1 MNDPRV
7 RASVRSFALCS
18 SRVRL
23 FARVDS
29 LHNVPRRLRRS
40 RPSFVRSF
48 ARMTRAQ
55 ASSSSSSSSFD
66 PSSRDGMR
74 ASSRGGGSTA
84 RRFASRVDG
93 RHTSLG
99 HATTQTT
106 RGAFASSSSSSSSS
120 ALVADARGR
129 RAVSRCAVRR
139 VDAGR
144 EEPKIILARRR
155 GSTQTTTTTTRTT
168 TKTTDAHRKTD
179 HRARAVSLFETP
191 VATTATTTTIR
202 TTATRRDV
210 CSRSRSR
217 ARETRRADDDDDV
230 VDATKITRTETTVDH
245 RATTETTAEDAG
257 RHRHRHGHRRRRDAS
272 AAAAAAAAAA
282 ARARPPPTPDA
293 TTTDAKAALREER
306 DALRSAYELVVAERD
321 DARAIRERARN
332 AERDAARRLEASRLR
347 HDARARHLRRAID
360 VIEHLRRGRA
370 SSGDVD
376 DFLAACRRDFAASD
390 DA

>member
-1 MNDPRV
+1 
-7 RASVRSFALCS
+7 
-18 SRVRL
+18 
-23 FARVDS
+23 
-29 LHNVPRRLRRS
+29 
-40 RPSFVRSF
+40 
-48 ARMTRAQ
+48 MTRAQ
-55 ASSSSSSSSFD
+55 ASSFD
-66 PSSRDGMR
+66 PSSPDGMR

-99 HATTQTT
+99 HAATTTKTTTQTTT

-144 EEPKIILARRR
+144 EEPKILLARRR
-155 GSTQTTTTTTRTT
+155 GSTTTTTTTTT
-168 TKTTDAHRKTD
+168 TTDAHRPTD

-191 VATTATTTTIR
+191 VATTATTTTAT

-217 ARETRRADDDDDV
+217 ARETRRATDV
-230 VDATKITRTETTVDH
+230 GDTRATALTHTGEPPVDH
-245 RATTETTAEDAG
+245 HATTETTTDDTA
-257 RHRHRHGHRRRRDAS
+257 RHRHRHHHRRLRRDAS
-272 AAAAAAAAAA
+272 PAA

-293 TTTDAKAALREER
+293 ATTTSDAKAALREER

-360 VIEHLRRGRA
+360 VIEHLRHGRA
-370 SSGDVD
+370 RAGDVD
-376 DFLAACRRDFAASD
+376 DFLDACRRDFSSASD
-390 DA
+390 DE